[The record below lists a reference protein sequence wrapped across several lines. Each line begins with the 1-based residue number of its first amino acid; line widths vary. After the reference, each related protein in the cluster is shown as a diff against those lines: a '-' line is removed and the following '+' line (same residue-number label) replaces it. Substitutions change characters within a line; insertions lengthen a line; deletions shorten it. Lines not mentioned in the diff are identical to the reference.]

1 MAKTH
6 DRRNTVIV
14 ILLAVIY
21 VIVAMSDNLKGIL
34 VPTFKDNF
42 GVDDRGISVLL
53 MSAMLSYAIFQFFS
67 GLLIERLGF
76 KRCLYMGAAI
86 GSGSLLIIMTS
97 RSFIQLVCGMFLLN
111 TGMALFNVVV
121 NSLGPILHVASTAVV
136 MNVIHGC
143 YSGGNGLIQF
153 VSGKLLARN
162 VPWPYLYGAM
172 LVGLVIVFIILIP
185 TPISYKA
192 GGESEPLDRSTRRA
206 IHRQPILYILIS
218 TMATYL
224 GTTYGMGNWFIN
236 YMAEMYNFGSY
247 ERGLYMTA
255 FVLLRVVGL
264 FTGGFIADRLGLY
277 RSMIIY
283 AAVAMLSLFGGTILG
298 RHGLWLI
305 SASGLAFAVVYPGVV
320 TTVKKVFPKGSA
332 YAMGFILTGATLIA
346 MLISGFMGVLNSYL
360 DAYRSFFMLPLCMFI
375 TFLLCIV
382 IKRHMATKPA

>member
-1 MAKTH
+1 
-6 DRRNTVIV
+6 
-14 ILLAVIY
+14 
-21 VIVAMSDNLKGIL
+21 
-34 VPTFKDNF
+34 
-42 GVDDRGISVLL
+42 
-53 MSAMLSYAIFQFFS
+53 
-67 GLLIERLGF
+67 
-76 KRCLYMGAAI
+76 
-86 GSGSLLIIMTS
+86 
-97 RSFIQLVCGMFLLN
+97 
-111 TGMALFNVVV
+111 
-121 NSLGPILHVASTAVV
+121 
-136 MNVIHGC
+136 
-143 YSGGNGLIQF
+143 
-153 VSGKLLARN
+153 
-162 VPWPYLYGAM
+162 M

-206 IHRQPILYILIS
+206 IHRQPILYILIG

-375 TFLLCIV
+375 TFCYVLS
-382 IKRHMATKPA
+382 